1 MGGTGI
7 MNVTADESMA
17 EFKKLGIIGKSNIVL
32 IGMPASGKSTV
43 GVILA
48 KMLGMDFLD
57 TDLVIQQR
65 EHALLCEIIEQ
76 RGVESFLKCE
86 ESAVLSVCP
95 VKTVIATGGSVVY
108 SEKLMHK
115 FSNCGLVIYLKDSV
129 DTLSERLGTGRRIIG
144 SANLN
149 FAELYKQR
157 DTLYT
162 QYAHKIIDCS
172 GHDTTDIAKMI
183 KTEVM

>member
-1 MGGTGI
+1 MSK
-7 MNVTADESMA
+7 N
-17 EFKKLGIIGKSNIVL
+17 NITL
-32 IGMPASGKSTV
+32 IGMPSCGKTTI
-43 GVILA
+43 GKILA
-48 KMLGMDFLD
+48 TPVHKNFIDTDYLLEKSIKLSPREIVTLYGEEFFLD
-57 TDLVIQQR
+57 IQ
-65 EHALLCEIIEQ
+65 EEILLAGNFSNAII
-76 RGVESFLKCE
+76 S
-86 ESAVLSVCP
+86 
-95 VKTVIATGGSVVY
+95 TGGSVIY